1 MKHLRKILLLLLAG
15 ILLLNTAA
23 FGEKSV
29 TDSLSAQEIT
39 AVELIDLLYGNTD
52 SDYIGQMIR
61 VEGFFSPE
69 TYEIDG
75 LPFYDLVIVEPN
87 SCCADAVPYTMN
99 PDITEF
105 PAYGTP
111 IQLIGMLEEVE
122 VDGEF
127 SVRIQNAIISWEQ
140 AL

>member
-1 MKHLRKILLLLLAG
+1 MKYFRKSLLLLLAG
-15 ILLLNTAA
+15 ILLLSISA
-23 FGEKSV
+23 FGMASA
-29 TDSLSAQEIT
+29 TDALSPREIT

-52 SDYIGQMIR
+52 SNYIGEIIR

-69 TYEIDG
+69 TYEMEG
-75 LPFYDLVIVEPN
+75 LPYYDLVIVEPN
-87 SCCADAVPYTMN
+87 SCCAEAVPYTMN

-111 IQLIGMLEEVE
+111 IQLIGTLEEVE